1 MKQKLPLILL
11 VSLGIVFNIYA
22 QNYTISGYIRDAET
36 GEALI
41 GAYAI
46 HNKTQSGTT
55 SNNYGFYS
63 ITLPAD
69 SVEVVFSYIG
79 YVSHTLKLDLKS
91 SINIDVRLST
101 SILLNEVVIT
111 DRERYKIEEQSQMSS
126 IDIPI
131 SQIKAIPALLGEA
144 DVLKALQLL
153 PGVQS
158 GGEGQSGLYVR
169 GGSPDQNLI
178 LLDGVPVYNAS
189 HLFGFFS
196 VFNTDAIK
204 DVKLIKGGYPARYG
218 GRLSSVID
226 IAMKEGNNQKVAGT
240 ASIGLIAS
248 RLTIEGPLG
257 SENTSFIISARRTYI
272 DILASPLIRQS
283 FKSAN
288 SSGNAGYYFY
298 DLNAKVNHKISNKDR
313 VFLSVYGGRD
323 KFYFNERYKSGS
335 NFEDYSDIGLG
346 WGNLTAAARWN
357 RQWTP
362 KLFSNTTL
370 TYSQY
375 NLNNKVEF
383 GTLFPETK
391 QKNIFALDYLAG
403 IRDWGIKSEF
413 DYLPNPDHH
422 IRFGANWTYHQF
434 NPGRFLLKEESTV
447 NNVNR
452 IDTVGQNQVF
462 AHETYLYI
470 EDDIRINEK
479 IKVNVGLHASFF
491 LVNQAIYP
499 SLQPRISARYLLPNS
514 SSLKVSFA
522 TMQQFIH
529 LLAYEGIGLP
539 TDLWVP
545 STERIRPQQSW
556 QAALGYSRT
565 IQKNIE
571 FSAEIYYRK
580 MSNVISYDDGQGI
593 FDISDWQDRV
603 IQGKGYSY
611 GLELFLQK
619 KYGKLNGW
627 VGYTLSWTMRQFDEL
642 NQGRPFPFRYD
653 RRHDISIVAIYDFND
668 RIDLSG
674 TWIFGTGNAITL
686 PNSQFPG
693 TSDGFNFI
701 NTFQTFGERNDFRM
715 GNYHR
720 MDIGINFKKQ
730 KKYYHRTWSFGAYNV
745 YSRNNPFFIYLGSE
759 PADFDPVTGATSFKP
774 ALKQVSLFPIIPY
787 ATWTA
792 TF

>member
-1 MKQKLPLILL
+1 MIQKSILFTFFSFL
-11 VSLGIVFNIYA
+11 TFSYLAA
-22 QNYTISGYIRDAET
+22 QQYTISGYVKDTDT

-41 GAYAI
+41 GAYVI
-46 HNKTQSGTT
+46 HNASQSGTT
-55 SNNYGFYS
+55 TNNYGFYS
-63 ITLPAD
+63 ITLPAAE
-69 SVEVVFSYIG
+69 VEIVCTYIG
-79 YVSHTLKLDLKS
+79 YVSKIVQIDLNSNTTLDFELS
-91 SINIDVRLST
+91 S

-111 DRERYKIEEQSQMSS
+111 DRESYKIEAQSQMST

-144 DVLKALQLL
+144 DVLKVLQLL

-226 IAMKEGNNQKVAGT
+226 IAMKEGNNKKLGGT

-248 RLTIEGPLG
+248 RLTLEGPLG
-257 SENTSFIISARRTYI
+257 SENTSFIVSARRTYL
-272 DILASPLIRQS
+272 DILAAPFIKRS
-283 FKSAN
+283 FRSSN
-288 SSGNAGYYFY
+288 SSGGAGYYFY
-298 DLNAKVNHKISNKDR
+298 DLNAKVNHKISNRDR

-323 KFYFNERYKSGS
+323 KFYFNERYSFDS
-335 NFEDYSDIGLG
+335 ENEDYTDIGLG

-375 NLNNKVEF
+375 NLNNSNEF
-383 GTLFPETK
+383 GTLNTRTNSK
-391 QKNIFALDYLAG
+391 SIFSLNYLAG
-403 IRDWGIKSEF
+403 IRDWGIKTEF
-413 DYLPNPDHH
+413 DFLPTPNHH
-422 IRFGANWTYHQF
+422 VRFGGNWTFHQF
-434 NPGRFLLKEESTV
+434 NPGRFTLLEEFTDNNINQKDTIGQKQV
-447 NNVNR
+447 NANE
-452 IDTVGQNQVF
+452 
-462 AHETYLYI
+462 AYLYI
-470 EDDIRINEK
+470 EDDIKINEK
-479 IKVNVGLHASFF
+479 LKVNVGLHLSSFF
-491 LVNQAIYP
+491 VNQSVYP
-499 SLQPRISARYLLPNS
+499 SLQPRLSARYLLPNS
-514 SSLKVSFA
+514 SSVKASFA

-545 STERIRPQQSW
+545 STERIKPQRSW
-556 QAALGYSRT
+556 QAAVGYSRT
-565 IQKNIE
+565 IRKSLE
-571 FSAEIYYRK
+571 FTAEIYYRD
-580 MSNVISYDDGQGI
+580 MTNVLSYDDGEGI
-593 FDISDWQDRV
+593 FDVSDWQDRV

-627 VGYTLSWTMRQFDEL
+627 VGYTLSWTMRQFEEL
-642 NQGRPFPFRYD
+642 NQGNPFPFRYD
-653 RRHDISIVAIYDFND
+653 RRHDISIVAIYNVND
-668 RIDLSG
+668 RVDISSS
-674 TWIFGTGNAITL
+674 WIFGTGNAITL
-686 PNSQFPG
+686 PNSQFYG
-693 TSDGFNFI
+693 ASSTFDFLRS
-701 NTFQTFGERNDFRM
+701 FQTFGQRNDFRM
-715 GNYHR
+715 RNYHR
-720 MDIGINFKKQ
+720 LDFGINFKKQ
-730 KKYYHRTWSFGAYNV
+730 KKYFHRTWSFGAYNM
-745 YSRNNPFFIYLGSE
+745 YSRNNPFFIYLGNE
-759 PADFDPVTGATSFKP
+759 YNFETNTSTP